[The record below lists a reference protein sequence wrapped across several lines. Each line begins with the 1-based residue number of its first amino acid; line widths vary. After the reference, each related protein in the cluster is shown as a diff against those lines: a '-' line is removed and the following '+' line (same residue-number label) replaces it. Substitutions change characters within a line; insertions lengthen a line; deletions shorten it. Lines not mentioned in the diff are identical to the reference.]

1 MKTTS
6 FTRLALAACAGLALQ
21 GAWAQGGSPADARA
35 QYQRD
40 RAACMAGQTAEDRT
54 TCLREAGAA
63 YVESRRGGLTD
74 PSPRQARQDAL
85 ARCNAFQTEQDRRE
99 CVARMTSGE
108 VSGSVEGGGILR
120 EKTFTVPG
128 DGGSTGGSMDSGSSP
143 TSGSGMG
150 SMPGS
155 AGPMSGTGTMRGGS
169 TQ

>member
-21 GAWAQGGSPADARA
+21 GAWAQGGSTADARA

-40 RAACMAGQTAEDRT
+40 RAACMAGQTSEDLA

-63 YVESRRGGLTD
+63 YVESRRGGLTE
-74 PSPRQARQDAL
+74 PSAQQARQDSL
-85 ARCNAFQTEQDRRE
+85 DRCNAFQTQQDRRE
-99 CVARMTSGE
+99 CVARMTTGQ

-120 EKTFTVPG
+120 EKTFTVPADTG
-128 DGGSTGGSMDSGSSP
+128 AAGGSSPASSMDSGSSA
-143 TSGSGMG
+143 
-150 SMPGS
+150 MPGS
-155 AGPMSGTGTMRGGS
+155 GGSMRSGT